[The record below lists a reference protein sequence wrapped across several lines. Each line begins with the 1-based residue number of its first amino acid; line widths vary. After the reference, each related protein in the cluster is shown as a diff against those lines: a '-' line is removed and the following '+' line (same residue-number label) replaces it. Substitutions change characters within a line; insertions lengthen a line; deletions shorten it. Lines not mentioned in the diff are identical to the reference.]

1 MTDLAPYLL
10 IVAPYALG
18 GLFIIAAIVFAFMA
32 ALPRG
37 EN

>member
-18 GLFIIAAIVFAFMA
+18 GFFVIAVIVFAFMA
-32 ALPRG
+32 FLPREG
-37 EN
+37 